1 MFIEDFT
8 VKMHTNVGLHVFGAV
23 VENFLCIQALGH
35 RPRADDIIHN
45 AFAKSF
51 RHFMELH
58 KLPYVVQHIVI
69 LGGSGRHLLDDCG
82 DMTEDR
88 GVQ

>member
-1 MFIEDFT
+1 MFVEDLS
-8 VKMHTNVGLHVFGAV
+8 VKMYANVGLHVFGAV
-23 VENFLCIQALGH
+23 VENFVRIQALGH
-35 RPRADDIIHN
+35 RPCADNIIHD
-45 AFAKSF
+45 ALAKSF

-58 KLPYVVQHIVI
+58 KFPHVVQHIVI